1 MTMTRSGNGHRAA
14 VPALSLTNQGCKHVN
29 SMEEPILRVE
39 HLSHT
44 YSIQWAVKDINF
56 ALPQGGVC
64 ALLGSNGAGKSTIMN
79 IVAGIIKPTK
89 GDAFVAGVNVGE
101 RPMEA
106 KSHIGFLPQF
116 APLYKDLTIGEYLS
130 YCAAIHDVP
139 EARIASAVDEA
150 MERCGVSHFR
160 KRLIRNLSGGY
171 RQRVGIAQAIIH
183 HPALVI
189 LDEPTNALDPN
200 QVLEVRQLIKEI
212 SAESTVILS
221 THILTEVMAVSDH
234 ILMIEKGTL
243 AFNGSIHDFHS
254 SFEPDILV
262 ANFRNKVEENVL
274 ARLEGV
280 SGVEKDA
287 SGMYRLHFRDS
298 RDLVESLLKTN
309 AERGWGLTE
318 MWIEQPSLESVFNE
332 LSGNTKK

>member
-1 MTMTRSGNGHRAA
+1 MPPPLFSHHSPKRDVN
-14 VPALSLTNQGCKHVN
+14 VN

-44 YSIQWAVKDINF
+44 YSIQWAIKDINF
-56 ALPQGGVC
+56 ELPRGGVC

-89 GDAFVAGVNVGE
+89 GDAFVEGINVGE

-106 KSHIGFLPQF
+106 KRHIGFLPQF

-139 EARIASAVDEA
+139 EAQIASAVDEV
-150 MERCGVSHFR
+150 MERCGISHFR
-160 KRLIRNLSGGY
+160 KRLIRSLSGGY
-171 RQRVGIAQAIIH
+171 RQRVGIAQAVIH

-200 QVLEVRQLIKEI
+200 QVVEVRQLIKEI
-212 SAESTVILS
+212 STESTVVLS
-221 THILTEVMAVSDH
+221 THILSEVVAVSDH
-234 ILMIEKGTL
+234 ILMIEKGTMV
-243 AFNGSIHDFHS
+243 FNGSIHDFHS

-262 ANFRNKVEENVL
+262 TVFHNKVEEDGL

-280 SGVEKDA
+280 SGVKKVSENT
-287 SGMYRLHFRDS
+287 YHLHFRDS
-298 RDLVESLLKTN
+298 RDIVESLLKAN
-309 AERGWGLTE
+309 AERGWGLAE

-332 LSGNTKK
+332 LSGNLKK